1 MTNESW
7 RTLLHSFSS
16 FVPAPTIT
24 AIISNNS
31 VTVLFTAYTVWRSSP
46 PLFLLDRKKKK
57 RETREKESKAS
68 NAIFPLS
75 DWHCTNNIVD
85 GTLDL
90 QDEDDG
96 EKKLLE
102 DLQEEIRRRG
112 RQVKFRIDPAQ
123 TDTRLLLRLT
133 GRVCNWI
140 IDEWACLE
148 LPTRVIY
155 HAIHPGAHLYGSLWF
170 MN

>member
-1 MTNESW
+1 MNRDGHCCIVSLRSYLPRRLQRLSATIASLYYLR
-7 RTLLHSFSS
+7 RTQFGAAALHCSS
-16 FVPAPTIT
+16 GT
-24 AIISNNS
+24 A
-31 VTVLFTAYTVWRSSP
+31 
-46 PLFLLDRKKKK
+46 KKK

-133 GRVCNWI
+133 GRVCN
-140 IDEWACLE
+140 
-148 LPTRVIY
+148 
-155 HAIHPGAHLYGSLWF
+155 
-170 MN
+170 